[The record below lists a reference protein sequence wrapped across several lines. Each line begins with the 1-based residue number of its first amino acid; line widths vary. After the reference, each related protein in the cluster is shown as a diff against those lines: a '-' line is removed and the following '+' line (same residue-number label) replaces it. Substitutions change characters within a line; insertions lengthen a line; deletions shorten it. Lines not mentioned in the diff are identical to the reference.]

1 MFQRGEPV
9 IYRLTKSSMK
19 PGPRAQ
25 KVAPAPQGDTYSY
38 LVEKFWVVRDVLS
51 DGRVVLATR
60 RGKEHVIDAD
70 DPNLRR
76 ARWWERI
83 VYRSRFPGIERGS
96 REATSQR
103 DAASPESA
111 LPDSAS
117 PNAGTLEALVRP
129 KQRTA

>member
-1 MFQRGEPV
+1 MFHRGEPV

-25 KVAPAPQGDTYSY
+25 KVAPAPQGDSYSY
-38 LVEKFWVVRDVLS
+38 LVEKFWVVRDILS

-60 RGKEHVIDAD
+60 RGKEHVIEAD

-83 VYRSRFPGIERGS
+83 VYRGRFPDMAS
-96 REATSQR
+96 RQEPASR
-103 DAASPESA
+103 DPLDSP
-111 LPDSAS
+111 
-117 PNAGTLEALVRP
+117 VRP
-129 KQRTA
+129 KQRSA